1 VSSRRRLLF
10 SNRHRFARWLAVAGV
25 CVCGVGTADTPDTE
39 PTTTIKLVGPAQVSP
54 AENPL
59 STGPAVSGEPA
70 AQNIPQPSSGGL
82 SRAEPNEVEL
92 TPPSNSTLEL
102 RVARRPWLLE
112 QLSRKKTQP
121 SQKMNP
127 PRPPAELPDPPS
139 MSGIVPR
146 IPNDKRRSVVT
157 KDAAD
162 RAPLKTQSAQPS
174 YADVPSRSAD
184 SRSDS
189 DANASKPDAP
199 NPLKDPTPTEQAA
212 SEPIIESD
220 EVIAGEIEPPQ
231 IDSKEKSPD
240 KQVEKSPDKQVTKA
254 TAKTERE
261 SAESE
266 LSEAKVSV
274 RDLSIK
280 ADGTPAENESVES
293 PTTAIDESPTNDDQA
308 NDDQAKPS
316 EKPAES
322 QYVGDIEKSK
332 ASDEPS
338 KTPSAPPLD
347 YVGYPQDQ
355 IRLTRNVARMR
366 GLMQQCLRYYYN
378 RPEVANGRS
387 NWGMMHAIMVYG
399 IDTQVIVGRKKYSAI
414 AWVAGNNACRGQK
427 LLTEKDGALAAKSG
441 VGLQGHQAQLLAVL
455 SLAGVPTT
463 YTLYAGDTPYKV
475 QDLVEAEKLACKKG
489 EELTFALIGL
499 AHYLETD
506 SEWQNADGEK
516 WNFEKLIREE
526 LSQPIVGAACGGTH
540 RLMGYAHALRA
551 RRAEGRPITGQ
562 WKRAE
567 QYVQQFVKYTYR
579 LQNRDGSMST
589 DWFEGRE
596 DNGELDRK
604 IQTTGH
610 MVEWLLTVT
619 PDSQLQNPRL
629 VSAIRFLLNS
639 MYQERENEW
648 EIGPKGHALRSLA
661 MYYERVYQSGPAWR
675 AQAVAR
681 RHNSRQR

>member
-1 VSSRRRLLF
+1 MSSRRRLLF

-25 CVCGVGTADTPDTE
+25 CVCGVATADTPDTK

-54 AENPL
+54 VENPL
-59 STGPAVSGEPA
+59 SIRPAVSGEPA
-70 AQNIPQPSSGGL
+70 GQNMPQLSSGGL

-92 TPPSNSTLEL
+92 TPPNNSTLEL

-127 PRPPAELPDPPS
+127 PRPPAELSDPPS
-139 MSGIVPR
+139 MFGIAPR
-146 IPNDKRRSVVT
+146 IPNVKRRSVVT

-162 RAPLKTQSAQPS
+162 HAPLNTRSTQPS
-174 YADVPSRSAD
+174 FADVPSRSAD

-189 DANASKPDAP
+189 DANASKPDAQ
-199 NPLKDPTPTEQAA
+199 NPLQDPTPAEQAA
-212 SEPIIESD
+212 SEPIIESND
-220 EVIAGEIEPPQ
+220 VIAGEIEPPQ

-240 KQVEKSPDKQVTKA
+240 KQVEKSTDKQLTKA
-254 TAKTERE
+254 APKPEFE

-266 LSEAKVSV
+266 QSEAKVSV
-274 RDLSIK
+274 RFLSIK
-280 ADGTPAENESVES
+280 PDGTPAEQESVE
-293 PTTAIDESPTNDDQA
+293 PPKTAMDESPT

-316 EKPAES
+316 EKPTES
-322 QYVGDIEKSK
+322 QYVGDIEKSE
-332 ASDEPS
+332 ASGEPS
-338 KTPSAPPLD
+338 KTPALD
-347 YVGYPQDQ
+347 YVGYPRDQ
-355 IRLTRNVARMR
+355 IRLTRNVVRMR
-366 GLMQQCLRYYYN
+366 GMMQQCLRYYYN
-378 RPEVANGRS
+378 RPEVANKRS

-427 LLTEKDGALAAKSG
+427 LLTEKDGTLAAKSG

-489 EELTFALIGL
+489 EELTFTLIGL

-506 SEWQNADGEK
+506 SQWLNADGEK

-567 QYVQQFVKYTYR
+567 QYVQQFVRYTYR

-619 PDSQLQNPRL
+619 PDSQLQNTRL

-639 MYQERENEW
+639 MYQERGNEW

-661 MYYERVYQSGPAWR
+661 MYFERVYQSGPAWR
-675 AQAVAR
+675 TQAVAR
-681 RHNSRQR
+681 RHNSRKR